1 MAEPGAQQLVGALNK
16 LMKLAVGVGV
26 GASALQ
32 ASLFTG

>member
-1 MAEPGAQQLVGALNK
+1 LNK